1 MNKRTH
7 RRSRHHS
14 NRRHKRRT
22 SKNMLKK
29 GLSVMQTTSQRY
41 MPKVKTGLESV
52 GSKVTN
58 VASKSMTR
66 TMPMV
71 QRKARDLLGMIG
83 LNKSRRNKRVSFLI
97 I

>member
-7 RRSRHHS
+7 RH
-14 NRRHKRRT
+14 HKRNNKKRT

-29 GLSVMQTTSQRY
+29 GLSVVQTTSQRY
-41 MPKVKTGLESV
+41 MPKVKTGLERV
-52 GSKVTN
+52 GSNVTN
-58 VASKSMTR
+58 AASKGMSR

>member
-7 RRSRHHS
+7 RRSHHHS
-14 NRRHKRRT
+14 NRRNKRRT
-22 SKNMLKK
+22 NKNILNK
-29 GLSVMQTTSQRY
+29 GLSVVKTTSQRY
-41 MPKVKTGLESV
+41 MPKVKTGLENV

-58 VASKSMTR
+58 AASKGMSR

-71 QRKARDLLGMIG
+71 QRKARELLGMIG

>member
-7 RRSRHHS
+7 RH
-14 NRRHKRRT
+14 HKRTNKKRT

-29 GLSVMQTTSQRY
+29 GLSVVQTTSQRY
-41 MPKVKTGLESV
+41 MPKVKTGLENV

-58 VASKSMTR
+58 AASKGMSR

>member
-7 RRSRHHS
+7 RHHKRNNS
-14 NRRHKRRT
+14 RHKRRT
-22 SKNMLKK
+22 SKNMLNK
-29 GLSVMQTTSQRY
+29 GMSVVKTTSQRY
-41 MPKVKTGLESV
+41 MPKVKTGLENV

-58 VASKSMTR
+58 VASKGMSR

-71 QRKARDLLGMIG
+71 QKKARELLGMIG

>member
-7 RRSRHHS
+7 RHHKRNS
-14 NRRHKRRT
+14 NRNKRRT
-22 SKNMLKK
+22 SKNILKK
-29 GLSVMQTTSQRY
+29 GFSVVQTTSQRY
-41 MPKVKTGLESV
+41 MPKVKTGLERV
-52 GSKVTN
+52 GSNVTN
-58 VASKSMTR
+58 AASKGMSR